1 MFTFFDA
8 LGDIGGLRDV
18 LFLIGQLLVTLYGLV
33 FGSRLDMYLIS
44 NLFKFEREGSESK
57 EDDELSHIT

>member
-44 NLFKFEREGSESK
+44 NLFKFEREGRESK